1 MGDETRNGRDDIMA
15 KKLKALAGGSSE
27 TQLAQTIKDSA
38 HQIWL
43 AGLGAFAKA
52 QEEGT
57 KVFEALVKEGEVI
70 QKRTR
75 EAAEDKVAEA
85 RKVATGTWDKLES
98 VFEER
103 VARAL
108 NSLNVPTK
116 KDIDALTARIAEL
129 TEATRKVS
137 GSAQV
142 EAGKAGEAVKEAMGE
157 TAEVVKMTTKKVAA
171 SAKSVK
177 DAAVKAVEEVK
188 TDLAG

>member
-1 MGDETRNGRDDIMA
+1 MA

-27 TQLAQTIKDSA
+27 MQLAQTIKDSA

-57 KVFEALVKEGEVI
+57 KVFEALVKEGETI

-75 EAAEDKVAEA
+75 DAAEDKVAEA

-116 KDIDALTARIAEL
+116 KDIDALSARIHEL
-129 TEATRKVS
+129 TLATKKL
-137 GSAQV
+137 SATTHT
-142 EAGKAGEAVKEAMGE
+142 EAGKAGEAVMEAVGE
-157 TAEVVKMTTKKVAA
+157 TAEVVKMTSKKVAA
-171 SAKSVK
+171 SAKTVK
-177 DAAVKAVEEVK
+177 AAAVKAVEEVK

>member
-1 MGDETRNGRDDIMA
+1 MA
-15 KKLKALAGGSSE
+15 KKLKALAGGSNES
-27 TQLAQTIKDSA
+27 QLAQTIKDSA

-57 KVFEALVKEGEVI
+57 KVFEALVKEGETI

-85 RKVATGTWDKLES
+85 RKVATGTWDKLEN

-116 KDIDALTARIAEL
+116 KDIDALSARIAEL
-129 TEATRKVS
+129 TAATKKLS
-137 GSAQV
+137 NTAQA
-142 EAGKAGEAVKEAMGE
+142 EAGKAGAAVKDAVGE
-157 TAEVVKMTTKKVAA
+157 TAEVVKITTKKVAG
-171 SAKSVK
+171 SAKAVK
-177 DAAVKAVEEVK
+177 DAAMKAVEEVK

>member
-1 MGDETRNGRDDIMA
+1 MA
-15 KKLKALAGGSSE
+15 KKLKALASGASE

-57 KVFEALVKEGEVI
+57 KVFEALVKEGESI

-85 RKVATGTWDKLES
+85 RKAATGTWDKLEN

-108 NSLNVPTK
+108 HSLNVPTRR
-116 KDIDALTARIAEL
+116 DIDALSARIHEL
-129 TEATRKVS
+129 TVATKKLAA
-137 GSAQV
+137 AQAEPAAPV
-142 EAGKAGEAVKEAMGE
+142 EAATEAAAA
-157 TAEVVKMTTKKVAA
+157 TADVVEMTTKKVAR
-171 SAKSVK
+171 SAR
-177 DAAVKAVEEVK
+177 AAKEKAAEAIEEAAK
-188 TDLAG
+188 DLAG

>member
-1 MGDETRNGRDDIMA
+1 MA

-27 TQLAQTIKDSA
+27 TQLAETIKNSA
-38 HQIWL
+38 QQIWL

-52 QEEGT
+52 QEEGS
-57 KVFEALVKEGEVI
+57 KVFEALVKEGESI

-85 RKVATGTWDKLES
+85 RKVATGTWDKLET

-108 NSLNVPTK
+108 HSLNVPTK
-116 KDIDALTARIAEL
+116 KDIDSLSARIAEL
-129 TEATRKVS
+129 TAATKKLS
-137 GSAQV
+137 GTAGT
-142 EAGKAGEAVKEAMGE
+142 EAGKAGGAVKQAAAE
-157 TAEVVKMTTKKVAA
+157 TASVVKMTAKKVAT
-171 SAKSVK
+171 SAKTVK
-177 DAAVKAVEEVK
+177 DAAVKTAEEVK

>member
-1 MGDETRNGRDDIMA
+1 MA
-15 KKLKALAGGSSE
+15 KKLKALAGGSTE
-27 TQLAQTIKDSA
+27 IQLAETIKNSA

-57 KVFEALVKEGEVI
+57 KVFEALVKEGETI

-75 EAAEDKVAEA
+75 EVAEDKVAEA
-85 RKVATGTWDKLES
+85 RKAATGTWDKLES

-108 NSLNVPTK
+108 HSLNVPTK
-116 KDIDALTARIAEL
+116 RDIDELSARIHELTAATKKLSGTAHAEAAK
-129 TEATRKVS
+129 T
-137 GSAQV
+137 
-142 EAGKAGEAVKEAMGE
+142 GEAVKEAMAE
-157 TAEVVKMTTKKVAA
+157 TASVVKMTAKKAA
-171 SAKSVK
+171 TSAKTVK
-177 DAAVKAVEEVK
+177 DAAAKAVDEIK

>member
-1 MGDETRNGRDDIMA
+1 MA

-85 RKVATGTWDKLES
+85 RKVATGTWDKLEN

-116 KDIDALTARIAEL
+116 KDIDALSARIAEL
-129 TEATRKVS
+129 TAATKKLS
-137 GSAQV
+137 GTAQI
-142 EAGKAGEAVKEAMGE
+142 EAGKAGAAVKEAVGE
-157 TAEVVKMTTKKVAA
+157 TAEVVKMTTKKVAG
-171 SAKSVK
+171 SAKVVK
-177 DAAVKAVEEVK
+177 DAAVKAVDEIK

>member
-1 MGDETRNGRDDIMA
+1 MA

-27 TQLAQTIKDSA
+27 TQLAETIKNSA
-38 HQIWL
+38 QQIWL

-52 QEEGT
+52 QEEGS
-57 KVFEALVKEGEVI
+57 KVFEALVKEGETI

-85 RKVATGTWDKLES
+85 RKAATGTWDKLES

-108 NSLNVPTK
+108 HSLNVPTK
-116 KDIDALTARIAEL
+116 KDIDALTARIVEL
-129 TEATRKVS
+129 TAATKKISGTAHIEA
-137 GSAQV
+137 
-142 EAGKAGEAVKEAMGE
+142 EKAGEAMKEAVAE
-157 TAEVVKMTTKKVAA
+157 TASVVKMTSKKVAA
-171 SAKSVK
+171 SAKTVK
-177 DAAVKAVEEVK
+177 DATMKAVEEVK

>member
-1 MGDETRNGRDDIMA
+1 MA

-57 KVFEALVKEGEVI
+57 KVFEALVKEGETI

-85 RKVATGTWDKLES
+85 RKVATGTWDKLEN

-116 KDIDALTARIAEL
+116 KDIDALSARIHEL
-129 TEATRKVS
+129 TVATKKLS
-137 GSAQV
+137 GTAQK
-142 EAGKAGEAVKEAMGE
+142 EAGKAGDAVMEAVGE
-157 TAEVVKMTTKKVAA
+157 TAEVVKITSKKVAA
-171 SAKSVK
+171 SAKRVK
-177 DAAVKAVEEVK
+177 VAAEKAVEEVK

>member
-1 MGDETRNGRDDIMA
+1 MA

-129 TEATRKVS
+129 TEATRKIS
-137 GSAQV
+137 GTAQV

-171 SAKSVK
+171 SARTVK

>member
-1 MGDETRNGRDDIMA
+1 MA
-15 KKLKALAGGSSE
+15 KKLKALASGSTE
-27 TQLAQTIKDSA
+27 KQLAQTIKESA

-75 EAAEDKVAEA
+75 DAAEDKMTEA

-108 NSLNVPTK
+108 HSLDVPTK
-116 KDIDALTARIAEL
+116 KDLDALSARIHEL
-129 TEATRKVS
+129 TAATRNLS
-137 GSAQV
+137 GTV
-142 EAGKAGEAVKEAMGE
+142 GTEAAKSEDAVKAAVEE
-157 TAEVVKMTTKKVAA
+157 TAATVKKTTKKVAA
-171 SAKSVK
+171 SAK
-177 DAAVKAVEEVK
+177 AVKKETAEVVAEAEK
-188 TDLAG
+188 DLGG